1 MLDNR
6 LKAVADFV
14 PAGAKVADIGTDH
27 AYLAMYLYQQDQSRQ
42 VIAGDKNAGP
52 CEAARKTLGEAD
64 LQEIIS
70 VRQGDGLAVVQP
82 READTVCIA
91 GMGGKL
97 IADILEAGPEVLA
110 GLKYA
115 ILQPQNAFAELRG
128 WLYDHDWH
136 IAKESLAKSEGR
148 IYQILLAVPGKAPK
162 PDDMELLLGPVLMAE
177 RPKLFSEHVANNIA
191 MVQRVLQGLQKSRQD
206 VAGKKQVLEEQ
217 IARLKELL

>member
-1 MLDNR
+1 M
-6 LKAVADFV
+6 
-14 PAGAKVADIGTDH
+14 
-27 AYLAMYLYQQDQSRQ
+27 
-42 VIAGDKNAGP
+42 
-52 CEAARKTLGEAD
+52 
-64 LQEIIS
+64 
-70 VRQGDGLAVVQP
+70 RQGDGLAVVQP
-82 READTVCIA
+82 GEADTVCIA

-162 PDDMELLLGPVLMAE
+162 PDEMDLLLAPELMAE

-206 VAGKKQVLEEQ
+206 VAGKKQVLEER